1 MTLDEIRNIALSLPF
16 STEGFPFNQTT
27 LVFKVGG
34 KMFLLIDVES
44 PDCITLKVNPEDREQ
59 LIESHDWIA
68 PGFHMNKNHWITVS
82 IDTMHT
88 NAQLVSQ
95 FIKDSHA
102 LVYGG
107 LTKKVRDG
115 LENR

>member
-1 MTLDEIRNIALSLPF
+1 MTLDFLRNTVLSFPF
-16 STEGFPFNQTT
+16 ATEGFPFDQTT

-34 KMFLLIDVES
+34 KMFLLIDIES
-44 PDCITLKVNPEDREQ
+44 PDCITLKVNPEDRDQ
-59 LIESHDWIA
+59 LIESYDWIK
-68 PGFHMNKNHWITVS
+68 PGYHMNKNHWITVS

-88 NAQLVSQ
+88 NAQLVTQ
-95 FIKDSHA
+95 LIKDSHA

>member
-1 MTLDEIRNIALSLPF
+1 MTLDFIRNTALSFPCA
-16 STEGFPFNQTT
+16 TEGFPFDQTT

-88 NAQLVSQ
+88 NAQLVTKL
-95 FIKDSHA
+95 IKDSHA

-115 LENR
+115 LESR

>member
-1 MTLDEIRNIALSLPF
+1 MTLDEIRNTALSLPF
-16 STEGFPFNQTT
+16 ATEGFPFDQTT

-34 KMFLLIDVES
+34 KMFLLIDVEF
-44 PDCITLKVNPEDREQ
+44 PDCITLKVNPEERDH
-59 LIESHDWIA
+59 LIESNDWIA

-82 IDTMHT
+82 IDAMHT
-88 NAQLVSQ
+88 NAQLVTQ